1 MLKFWYE
8 IRFFGNIFDKGLH
21 ITCILRPV
29 YAINQ
34 RNNSRKAKDF
44 LNFYMFCNVEGTNF
58 TTRKFGTIPLL
69 AWQNCVLR
77 VERITLI
84 NKHFSEVF
92 SRNLY
97 RTLSK
102 NSFDFRAKTV
112 RGFAEAGFQKLG
124 WTLQRFQFSSEREG
138 TAGNNVSAIRN
149 LHVKNA
155 TSVLMFFPALLKRG
169 CKQIKGFRLPLA
181 FFWSLHLRWRW
192 FVRKTQAYFFREKTL
207 LHIFKFSK
215 AKSFAFL

>member
-1 MLKFWYE
+1 
-8 IRFFGNIFDKGLH
+8 
-21 ITCILRPV
+21 
-29 YAINQ
+29 
-34 RNNSRKAKDF
+34 
-44 LNFYMFCNVEGTNF
+44 MFCNVERKSF
-58 TTRKFGTIPLL
+58 TTRKFGTISLL

-102 NSFDFRAKTV
+102 NGFDFRAKTV
-112 RGFAEAGFQKLG
+112 RGFAEAGFLKLG

-155 TSVLMFFPALLKRG
+155 TSVLMIFPALSKRG
-169 CKQIKGFRLPLA
+169 CKQIKGFQLPLV
-181 FFWSLHLRWRW
+181 FFEPSNYVEGDHLGRHKRI
-192 FVRKTQAYFFREKTL
+192 FLRKTV

>member
-1 MLKFWYE
+1 
-8 IRFFGNIFDKGLH
+8 
-21 ITCILRPV
+21 
-29 YAINQ
+29 
-34 RNNSRKAKDF
+34 
-44 LNFYMFCNVEGTNF
+44 MFCNVEEKKF
-58 TTRKFGTIPLL
+58 TTRKFGTISLL

-124 WTLQRFQFSSEREG
+124 WALQRFQFSSEREG
-138 TAGNNVSAIRN
+138 TSGNNKSAIRN

-155 TSVLMFFPALLKRG
+155 ASVLMTFPALPKRG
-169 CKQIKGFRLPLA
+169 CKQIKDFQLPLVS
-181 FFWSLHLRWRW
+181 FEPSNYVKDVFLGRHNRVFLKMT
-192 FVRKTQAYFFREKTL
+192 V
-207 LHIFKFSK
+207 LHIFKFWK
-215 AKSFAFL
+215 AKRFLSL

>member
-1 MLKFWYE
+1 
-8 IRFFGNIFDKGLH
+8 
-21 ITCILRPV
+21 
-29 YAINQ
+29 
-34 RNNSRKAKDF
+34 
-44 LNFYMFCNVEGTNF
+44 MFCNVERKSF
-58 TTRKFGTIPLL
+58 TTRKFGTISLL

-77 VERITLI
+77 VERIFLI

-97 RTLSK
+97 RTSSK

-112 RGFAEAGFQKLG
+112 RGFAEAGVQKLE
-124 WTLQRFQFSSEREG
+124 WTLQRFKFSSEREG

-155 TSVLMFFPALLKRG
+155 TSVLMIFPALAKRG
-169 CKQIKGFRLPLA
+169 CKQIKGFQLPLA
-181 FFWSLHLRWRW
+181 FFEPSTYVEADFLGRHKRI
-192 FVRKTQAYFFREKTL
+192 FFRKTV
-207 LHIFKFSK
+207 LHIFMFSK